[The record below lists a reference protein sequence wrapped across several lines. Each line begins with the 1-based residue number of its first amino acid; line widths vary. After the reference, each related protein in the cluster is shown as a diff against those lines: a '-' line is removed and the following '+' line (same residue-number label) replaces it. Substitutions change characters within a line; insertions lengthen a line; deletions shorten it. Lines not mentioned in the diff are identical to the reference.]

1 MMNTTSLFALP
12 PDFGPIDAFASLNPA
27 IVIPLVA
34 IPLPFIFVICIVGM
48 SLIKDYRTRKL
59 QQETI
64 RHFVDKGLPV
74 PEGLLQTAEVK
85 REGRND
91 RRTGLILIAVG
102 VGLFFCFSES
112 TSFGIE
118 NDLSWTGLIPG
129 CIGVAMLLNWA
140 LERHSGG
147 SGDKKQNQ

>member
-1 MMNTTSLFALP
+1 MNTTSLFDMLPAL
-12 PDFGPIDAFASLNPA
+12 GPLDALASLNPA
-27 IVIPLVA
+27 VVIPLVA
-34 IPLPFIFVICIVGM
+34 IPLPFVFVICIVGM
-48 SLIKDYRTRKL
+48 SLLKDYRARKL

-64 RHFVDKGLPV
+64 RYFVDKGQPV
-74 PEGLLQTAEVK
+74 PPELLRTTEMK

-91 RRTGLILIAVG
+91 RRTGLILVAVG
-102 VGLFFCFSES
+102 VSLFFCFSES

-129 CIGVAMLLNWA
+129 FIGIAMLINWA

-147 SGDKKQNQ
+147 SSDNKKDQ